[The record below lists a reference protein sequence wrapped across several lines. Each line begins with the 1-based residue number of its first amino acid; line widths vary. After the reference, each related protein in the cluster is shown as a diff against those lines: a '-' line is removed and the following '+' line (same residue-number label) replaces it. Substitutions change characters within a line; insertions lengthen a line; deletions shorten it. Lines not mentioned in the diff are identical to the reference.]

1 MTTILRVDKCG
12 SALFINRHLRSNM
25 NLELIDT
32 FLDLLETRNFN
43 RTAERLETTQST
55 ISARVRSLEQA
66 VGAKLFERGRAG
78 AMPTPSG
85 VRFEPHARAL
95 KASWTHARRDVGG
108 LERYEGSLRVSGQF
122 TLMRTL
128 FLDWIGDLH
137 AGDRRLSLHLEADY
151 SMQIVTDLANG
162 AIDIGVLFAPKFLPD
177 LNIEEIGKE
186 RFVMVSTAFEHFG
199 DITADH
205 YIQASY
211 TAYIERAHAEL
222 LPHLSRP
229 ALTVGYEELAIGL
242 MKRFGGTTYLPVH
255 AIAYLPDS
263 GISAKIV
270 RDAPEIL
277 QPVYVAT
284 QRRRR
289 HEPLIAQAVRSLKKV
304 AERHFWA

>member
-1 MTTILRVDKCG
+1 
-12 SALFINRHLRSNM
+12 M

-55 ISARVRSLEQA
+55 ISGRVKSLEQA
-66 VGAKLFERGRAG
+66 VGARLFERGRAG
-78 AMPTPSG
+78 AIPTPSG
-85 VRFEPHARAL
+85 VRFEQHARAL
-95 KASWTHARRDVGG
+95 KAGWTHARRDVGG

-128 FLDWIGDLH
+128 FLDWIGELH
-137 AGDRRLSLHLEADY
+137 ATHKRLSLHLEADY

-177 LNIEEIGKE
+177 LNIEEIGME
-186 RFVMVSTAFEHFG
+186 RFVMVSTEFDHV
-199 DITADH
+199 DDVTADR

-222 LPHLSRP
+222 LPHLTRP
-229 ALTVGYEELAIGL
+229 ALAVGYEELAIGV
-242 MKRFGGTTYLPVH
+242 MKRFGGTAYLPVH
-255 AIAYLPDS
+255 AVEYLAS
-263 GISAKIV
+263 TGISAKSV
-270 RDAPEIL
+270 RDAPEIF

-289 HEPLIAQAVRSLKKV
+289 HELLIVQAVRSLKGI
-304 AERHFWA
+304 AARHLSTSAAGAG